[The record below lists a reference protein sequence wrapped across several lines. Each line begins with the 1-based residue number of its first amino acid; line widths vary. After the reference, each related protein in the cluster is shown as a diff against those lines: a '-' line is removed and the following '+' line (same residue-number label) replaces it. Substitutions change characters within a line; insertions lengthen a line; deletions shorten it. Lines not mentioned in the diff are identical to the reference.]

1 MPNLK
6 ITIEVTIEKKLEQV
20 WNLWNEPEH
29 IMKWN
34 HASEDWHTVR
44 AENELRVGGKYFY
57 RMEAKDGSIGFDC
70 DAVYIEVLLMKK
82 LEYIGFGDRTVTIH
96 FQAQGEKTRII
107 ETFDIENENPV
118 ELQKTGWQAIL
129 NNFRKY
135 AESV

>member
-1 MPNLK
+1 MSNLK

-44 AENELRVGGKYFY
+44 AENELRVGGNYFY

-70 DAVYIEVLLMKK
+70 DAVYIEVILIKK

>member
-1 MPNLK
+1 MSNLK

-44 AENELRVGGKYFY
+44 AENELRVGGNYFY

-82 LEYIGFGDRTVTIH
+82 LEYIGLGDRTVTIH
-96 FQAQGEKTRII
+96 FQAEGEKTRII

>member
-1 MPNLK
+1 MSNLK

-82 LEYIGFGDRTVTIH
+82 LEYIGFSDRTVTIH

>member
-1 MPNLK
+1 MSNLK

>member
-1 MPNLK
+1 
-6 ITIEVTIEKKLEQV
+6 
-20 WNLWNEPEH
+20 
-29 IMKWN
+29 MKWN

-44 AENELRVGGKYFY
+44 AENELRVGGNYFY

-82 LEYIGFGDRTVTIH
+82 LEYIGLGDRTVTIH
-96 FQAQGEKTRII
+96 FQAEGEKTRII